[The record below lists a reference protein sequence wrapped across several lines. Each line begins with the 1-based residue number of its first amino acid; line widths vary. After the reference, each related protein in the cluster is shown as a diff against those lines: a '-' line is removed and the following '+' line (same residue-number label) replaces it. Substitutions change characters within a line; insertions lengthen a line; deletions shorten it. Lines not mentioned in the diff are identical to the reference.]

1 MAELKWVGSQK
12 GKIKAFTL
20 FESVVAITIIT
31 VLIGLGAMIYGN
43 LMHAEKPLAY
53 YQAKDEI
60 DQRFNELCQSKA
72 FFNQDFESDTYR
84 VEQRVSFYHGNKNLY
99 QVSYTTRVGSEAL
112 FVENHLV
119 VNDLYE

>member
-1 MAELKWVGSQK
+1 MAELKGIGFQHRK
-12 GKIKAFTL
+12 MKAFTL
-20 FESVVAITIIT
+20 FESVVAISIIT

-53 YQAKDEI
+53 YQAQDEI
-60 DQRFNELCQSKA
+60 DQHFNELCQSKA
-72 FFNQDFESDTYR
+72 FFNQDFKSDTYR

-99 QVSYTTRVGSEAL
+99 QISYTAWAGSEVL
-112 FVENHLV
+112 CVENHLV